1 MIESFIMTPLQY
13 PFMQQAMLG
22 AIIAGIVCAVL
33 SCYLILKG
41 WALMGDAISHAVLPG
56 IVVAF
61 IFGIPLVIG
70 AFASGLFC
78 AVATGYIKANSRVK
92 EDAVLGIIFS
102 GLFAL
107 GLFLFSFVKTDQH
120 LTHVLFG
127 NILGILPHELW
138 QIIIISG
145 ITLFIILIKRK
156 DFMLYSFDPV
166 QAQVIGLPV
175 KLLHYTLLI
184 LLALSIVASLQAVGV
199 ILVIAMLVAPGIIG
213 FLLTKRFPI
222 MMIIAVTS
230 SIISSFFG
238 VLLSFHIDAE
248 TGPCI
253 VLSQA
258 TLFILA
264 FIYNRIKGR
273 LVLNAKH
280 REIESSEKASA

>member
-1 MIESFIMTPLQY
+1 MIEAWIMTPLQY

-56 IVVAF
+56 IVGAF
-61 IFGIPLVIG
+61 IFGIPLVVG

-78 AVATGYIKANSRVK
+78 AVATGYIKSHSRVK

-145 ITLFIILIKRK
+145 ITLLIILIKRK

-175 KLLHYTLLI
+175 KFLHYTLLI

-222 MMIIAVTS
+222 MMIIAVAS
-230 SIISSFFG
+230 SVLSSFVG
-238 VLLSFHIDAE
+238 VLVSFHIDAE

-258 TLFILA
+258 ALFVMA
-264 FIYNRIKGR
+264 FIYNRVKDR
-273 LVLNAKH
+273 LIVKAKKIANN
-280 REIESSEKASA
+280 EAAL

>member
-238 VLLSFHIDAE
+238 VLVSFHIDAE

-258 TLFILA
+258 TLFVLA
-264 FIYNRIKGR
+264 FIYNRVKGR
-273 LVLNAKH
+273 LMLNAKH

>member
-238 VLLSFHIDAE
+238 VLVSFHIDAE

-258 TLFILA
+258 TLFVLA
-264 FIYNRIKGR
+264 FIYNRVKGR

>member
-1 MIESFIMTPLQY
+1 MIDSLILTPLQY

-22 AIIAGIVCAVL
+22 ALISGVVCAVL

-56 IVVAF
+56 IVLAF
-61 IFGIPLVIG
+61 IFNLPLVIG

-78 AVATGYIKANSRVK
+78 AVATGYLRANSRIK
-92 EDAVLGIIFS
+92 EDAILGIVFS

-107 GLFLFSFVKTDQH
+107 GLFAFSFVKTDQH

-127 NILGILPHELW
+127 NILGILPSELW
-138 QIIIISG
+138 QIIIIAG
-145 ITLFIILIKRK
+145 ITLLIILLKRK
-156 DFMLYSFDPV
+156 DFMLYCFDPV
-166 QAQVIGLPV
+166 QASVLGLPV
-175 KLLHYTLLI
+175 KFLHYTLLI

-222 MMIIAVTS
+222 MMIIAV
-230 SIISSFFG
+230 ISSLISAFMG

-253 VLSQA
+253 VLSQ
-258 TLFILA
+258 TLLFLIA
-264 FIYNRIKGR
+264 FIYSRLRHRIIRRKS
-273 LVLNAKH
+273 L
-280 REIESSEKASA
+280 

>member
-1 MIESFIMTPLQY
+1 MIDTLIMAPLQY

-33 SCYLILKG
+33 SCFLILKG

-56 IVVAF
+56 IIAAF
-61 IFGIPLVIG
+61 IFGIPLIIG

-78 AVATGYIKANSRVK
+78 AVATGYIKSHSRVK
-92 EDAVLGIIFS
+92 EDAILGIIFS

-120 LTHVLFG
+120 LTHILFG
-127 NILGILPHELW
+127 NMLGILPHELW
-138 QIIIISG
+138 QIMIIAA
-145 ITLFIILIKRK
+145 ITLLIILIKCK
-156 DFMLYSFDPV
+156 DFMLYSFDPI

-175 KLLHYTLLI
+175 KILHYTLLI

-213 FLLTKRFPI
+213 FLLSKRFHK
-222 MMIIAVTS
+222 MMIIAVS
-230 SIISSFFG
+230 ASIIASFFG
-238 VLLSFHIDAE
+238 VLVSFHIDAE

-253 VLSQA
+253 VLCQA
-258 TLFILA
+258 LLFVIA
-264 FIYNRIKGR
+264 FTYDRLKNRWVTR
-273 LVLNAKH
+273 TQTP
-280 REIESSEKASA
+280 

>member
-1 MIESFIMTPLQY
+1 MIDTLILTPLQY

-22 AIIAGIVCAVL
+22 ALISGVVCAVL

-56 IVVAF
+56 IVLAF
-61 IFGIPLVIG
+61 IFNLPLVIG

-78 AVATGYIKANSRVK
+78 AVATGYLRANSRIK
-92 EDAVLGIIFS
+92 EDAILGIVFS

-107 GLFLFSFVKTDQH
+107 GLFTFSFVKTDQH

-127 NILGILPHELW
+127 NILGILPSELW
-138 QIIIISG
+138 QIIIIAG
-145 ITLFIILIKRK
+145 ITLLIILLKRK
-156 DFMLYSFDPV
+156 DFMLYCFDPV
-166 QAQVIGLPV
+166 QATVLGLPV

-213 FLLTKRFPI
+213 FLLTKRFSI
-222 MMIIAVTS
+222 MMIIAVIS
-230 SIISSFFG
+230 SLISSFMG

-253 VLSQA
+253 VLSQ
-258 TLFILA
+258 TLLFLIT
-264 FIYNRIKGR
+264 FIYSR
-273 LVLNAKH
+273 LRH
-280 REIESSEKASA
+280 RVIRLKQAQS

>member
-78 AVATGYIKANSRVK
+78 AVATGYIKSHSRVK

-145 ITLFIILIKRK
+145 ITLLIILIKRK

-175 KLLHYTLLI
+175 KFLHYTLLI

-230 SIISSFFG
+230 SIFSSFMG
-238 VLLSFHIDAE
+238 VLVSFHIDAE

-258 TLFILA
+258 SLFILA

-273 LVLNAKH
+273 LVINAKK
-280 REIESSEKASA
+280 EANEKATI

>member
-78 AVATGYIKANSRVK
+78 AVATGYIKSHSRVK

-145 ITLFIILIKRK
+145 ITLLIILIKRK

-175 KLLHYTLLI
+175 KFLHYTLLI

-230 SIISSFFG
+230 SIFSSFMG
-238 VLLSFHIDAE
+238 VLVSFHIDAE

-258 TLFILA
+258 SLFILA

-273 LVLNAKH
+273 LVINAKK
-280 REIESSEKASA
+280 EANEKASI

>member
-238 VLLSFHIDAE
+238 VLVSFHIDAE

-258 TLFILA
+258 TLFVLA
-264 FIYNRIKGR
+264 FIYNRVKGR

-280 REIESSEKASA
+280 REIESNEKASA

>member
-1 MIESFIMTPLQY
+1 MIDSLILTPLQY

-22 AIIAGIVCAVL
+22 ALISGVVCAVL

-56 IVVAF
+56 IVLAF
-61 IFGIPLVIG
+61 IFNLPLVIG

-78 AVATGYIKANSRVK
+78 AVATGYLRANSRIK
-92 EDAVLGIIFS
+92 EDAILGIVFS

-107 GLFLFSFVKTDQH
+107 GLFVFSFVKTDQH

-127 NILGILPHELW
+127 NILGILPSELW
-138 QIIIISG
+138 QIIIIAG
-145 ITLFIILIKRK
+145 ITLLVILLKRK
-156 DFMLYSFDPV
+156 DFMLYCFDPV
-166 QAQVIGLPV
+166 QASVLGLPV
-175 KLLHYTLLI
+175 KFLHYTLLI

-222 MMIIAVTS
+222 MMIIAV
-230 SIISSFFG
+230 ISSLISAFMG

-253 VLSQA
+253 VLSQ
-258 TLFILA
+258 TLLFLIA
-264 FIYNRIKGR
+264 FIYSRLRHRIIRRKS
-273 LVLNAKH
+273 L
-280 REIESSEKASA
+280 

>member
-1 MIESFIMTPLQY
+1 MIESLILHPLQD

-22 AIIAGIVCAVL
+22 AVIAGIVCAVL

-56 IVVAF
+56 IVLAF
-61 IFGIPLVIG
+61 ITGMPLVIG

-92 EDAVLGIIFS
+92 EDAVLGIVFS

-107 GLFLFSFVKTDQH
+107 GIFLFSFVKTDQH

-127 NILGILPHELW
+127 NILGILPAELW

-145 ITLFIILIKRK
+145 VTLLVVLLKRK

-175 KLLHYTLLI
+175 KFLHYTLLI

-199 ILVIAMLVAPGIIG
+199 ILVVAMLVAPGIIG

-222 MMIIAVTS
+222 MMTIAVIS
-230 SIISSFFG
+230 AILSSFIG
-238 VLLSFHIDAE
+238 VLVSFHIDAE

-258 TLFILA
+258 ALFILA
-264 FIYNRIKGR
+264 FTYNRVRGKI
-273 LVLNAKH
+273 VT
-280 REIESSEKASA
+280 KASKAANV

>member
-238 VLLSFHIDAE
+238 VLVSFHIDAE

-258 TLFILA
+258 TLFVLA
-264 FIYNRIKGR
+264 FIYNRVKGR
-273 LVLNAKH
+273 LVLNAKQ